1 VQVNKSAQDEKQAL
15 VAFGANL
22 PIGLKTP
29 AENVAEAIEMLAFRV
44 GADLRREPPL
54 ADPRL
59 SRGVRPPIRER
70 GGVLCLDRRCTGPSD
85 VLHEIEAAFGR
96 RRDSRW
102 EARKM
107 DLDLIALDDSVVLP
121 DEAAFRHWHG
131 LPPQEAAVLTPGR
144 VLILPHPRL
153 TERGFVLAPLA
164 ESPPTGG
171 IRCWA
176 GPCARCWLRCP
187 RTHLRGMEPARC
199 RIGRP
204 PTPRERQNRLVFWP
218 ARP

>member
-1 VQVNKSAQDEKQAL
+1 VQANKSAQDEKQAL

-44 GADLRREPPL
+44 GADLRRSRLWRTPAYPEGSGPPFVN
-54 ADPRL
+54 AAV
-59 SRGVRPPIRER
+59 SFAW
-70 GGVLCLDRRCTGPSD
+70 TGDAGSLLTT
-85 VLHEIEAAFGR
+85 LHEIEAAFGR

-107 DLDLIALDDSVVLP
+107 DLDLIALNSVVLP
-121 DEAAFRHWHG
+121 DEAAFRHWCG
-131 LPPQEAAVLTPGR
+131 LPPQEAAVLTPD

-164 ESPPTGG
+164 EIAPDWRHPVLGRTVREMLVALPPDG
-171 IRCWA
+171 
-176 GPCARCWLRCP
+176 
-187 RTHLRGMEPARC
+187 LRGMEPIDAHQR
-199 RIGRP
+199 
-204 PTPRERQNRLVFWP
+204 TP
-218 ARP
+218 ADTA